1 MIVGFEDYA
10 GQGRALAAAL
20 AVPLGLAQVHR
31 FPDGESK
38 VSLPAALP
46 RQVVICRSLDHPNDK
61 LIELMLAATAA
72 RELGAE
78 HLTLV
83 APYLCYMRQDAAF
96 APGEAVSQRIVGEF
110 LAGLFDRVIT
120 VDPHLH
126 RTPRLDL
133 VVPAKQTIALSAA
146 QAMGEFLR
154 GRIPDAFVLGPD
166 AESEP
171 WAAAVAGP
179 GALQFA
185 ACNKTRNGDR
195 DVEIRLPPVPL
206 GGRAVV
212 LVDDVAST
220 GHTLATATRLCLQL
234 GAASVDVLV
243 THALFVGDAVA
254 DLRRAGVRDIWSTDS
269 VTHASNVLPLAR
281 VIASALA

>member
-1 MIVGFEDYA
+1 M
-10 GQGRALAAAL
+10 
-20 AVPLGLAQVHR
+20 
-31 FPDGESK
+31 
-38 VSLPAALP
+38 
-46 RQVVICRSLDHPNDK
+46 
-61 LIELMLAATAA
+61 
-72 RELGAE
+72 
-78 HLTLV
+78 
-83 APYLCYMRQDAAF
+83 
-96 APGEAVSQRIVGEF
+96 
-110 LAGLFDRVIT
+110 
-120 VDPHLH
+120 
-126 RTPRLDL
+126 
-133 VVPAKQTIALSAA
+133 
-146 QAMGEFLR
+146 
-154 GRIPDAFVLGPD
+154 
-166 AESEP
+166 
-171 WAAAVAGP
+171 
-179 GALQFA
+179 QFA
-185 ACNKTRNGDR
+185 ACNTPRNGDR